1 MKIAQRAAVRH
12 SLVGLALCLAGTLP
26 AAQVPASAVTDHA
39 CDHPAVRVR
48 AALSANARDACA
60 GAQDALA
67 FFAAQGLA
75 PTEPLLL
82 EIVPDLTEAA
92 GPSAAGCYL
101 EAQKRILLA
110 TYAEFRKARTWFKLP
125 IARTLYRSLAAH
137 ETAHAVAACSFG
149 IARPT
154 IQAKE
159 YVAYVAM
166 FEAMPAGL
174 RDRVLHAYPDAAFA
188 GDARITAVYYMFEP
202 MAFGV
207 AAWRHYAQPGKG
219 PAFLKDVLAGREL
232 GD

>member
-1 MKIAQRAAVRH
+1 LRRAVLRA
-12 SLVGLALCLAGTLP
+12 SLALALSATGTLVTAEAP
-26 AAQVPASAVTDHA
+26 QAATTDHA
-39 CDHPAVRVR
+39 CAHAAVRVR
-48 AALSANARDACA
+48 AALAADAREACA
-60 GAQDALA
+60 GAQDALG

-82 EIVPDLTEAA
+82 EIVPQLPDAA

-110 TYAEFRKARTWFKLP
+110 TYADFRKARTWFKLP
-125 IARTLYRSLAAH
+125 IERTLYRSLAAH

-149 IARPT
+149 ITRPT
-154 IQAKE
+154 VQAKE

-166 FEAMPAGL
+166 LATMPVHL
-174 RDRVLHAYPDAAFA
+174 RDRVLRAFPDAAFA
-188 GDARITAVYYMFEP
+188 DDDRITAVFYMFEP

-207 AAWRHYAQPGKG
+207 AAWRHYAQAGKG
-219 PAFLKDVLAGREL
+219 PAFLQDVLAGRRL